1 MLIEYDLVIIGA
13 TELGCRMA
21 LRARQLGAR
30 VALVEQGEQPETT
43 IAWRHWLACDSTKL
57 GSELAAQ
64 LDAIAIADECKPLTP
79 EALQIQGVDY
89 LAATGTWIEQPKAGL
104 QVGDRLLRSSSYV
117 AALTPNRPQ
126 ADPPTGLSVGTR
138 LTGAVAAPIRCAPS
152 LGFLSTD

>member
-57 GSELAAQ
+57 GSELSAQ
-64 LDAIAIADECKPLTP
+64 LDLVPVPPRVDAGNVCCKWKLSMRSEDDPEYVPVAISDKPR
-79 EALQIQGVDY
+79 G
-89 LAATGTWIEQPKAGL
+89 
-104 QVGDRLLRSSSYV
+104 
-117 AALTPNRPQ
+117 
-126 ADPPTGLSVGTR
+126 
-138 LTGAVAAPIRCAPS
+138 
-152 LGFLSTD
+152 